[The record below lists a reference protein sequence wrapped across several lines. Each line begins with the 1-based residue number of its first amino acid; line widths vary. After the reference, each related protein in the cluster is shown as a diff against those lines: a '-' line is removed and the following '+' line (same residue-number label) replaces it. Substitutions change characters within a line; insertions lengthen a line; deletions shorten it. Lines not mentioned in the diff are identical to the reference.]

1 MHDPQP
7 ISDRPVGLGF
17 LHRVGRFRPGGSP
30 FSSPGCR
37 NCKGIEGLLIREWES
52 ILPGV
57 RWLFVRSPASQRP
70 ARGAGVSTPCG
81 RFRPGESPFSS
92 PRCWSCRSMEGLLN
106 RGWGPILPVCREIV
120 GFPRGATSTARASP
134 PDWPTRGER
143 RSSPRPMRLG
153 LRKRWEGHLTIILY
167 LGIRLLTRSRVM
179 NRCFQG
185 GMYNRAF

>member
-1 MHDPQP
+1 MARGATFAVRWHHEPQP
-7 ISDRPVGLGF
+7 ISDRPAGLGF
-17 LHRVGRFRPGGSP
+17 QYHVGRFRPGGS
-30 FSSPGCR
+30 
-37 NCKGIEGLLIREWES
+37 L
-52 ILPGV
+52 
-57 RWLFVRSPASQRP
+57 
-70 ARGAGVSTPCG
+70 
-81 RFRPGESPFSS
+81 FSS
-92 PRCWSCRSMEGLLN
+92 PRCRRCRCIEGLLN
-106 RGWGPILPVCREIV
+106 RGWRPILPVCGEIV